1 VYRFELYKLRGYV
14 GCAALKVAFKPATI
28 AAPHHLAFNPR
39 RSAFTSELPMRLR
52 LAPESLLELLGLL
65 TGQVPH
71 PIAHVLGGSLLAR
84 AISVATQIG
93 VFEALRDGPRSVAAI
108 AERCHSH
115 PDATHKLLGALARSG
130 YLVQRGEQFGLA
142 RLSRTWLL
150 RDAPHSLYDLML
162 YEALEY
168 QWLTRLD
175 DFVRGGQP
183 LDFHATMTDD
193 EWRLYQRGMR
203 ALAGMAASEIA
214 WRTPVPRGARSMLDI
229 GGAHGYYS
237 VALCRRHRHLRAS
250 VLDLPQAIA
259 HAAPLL
265 AAEGLGDRVTHRP
278 ADARTA
284 DLGDACHD
292 LILIAQLVH
301 HFDAETNRDLVRRA
315 AQALRPGGVLVI
327 LEALRQDAGG
337 IGGQMAGLLDL
348 YFSFTSRSG
357 TWSREEMVDWQ
368 RAAGLQPQRPIGLLR
383 LPGYA
388 LLAARR
394 PT

>member
-1 VYRFELYKLRGYV
+1 
-14 GCAALKVAFKPATI
+14 LKVASKPATI

-203 ALAGMAASEIA
+203 ALAGMAASATTA
-214 WRTPVPRGARSMLDI
+214 WRSVGGTATYGPACSTCRRQLRTPRRCSPPKGLATASRIAPPTPVPPIWAM
-229 GGAHGYYS
+229 
-237 VALCRRHRHLRAS
+237 
-250 VLDLPQAIA
+250 
-259 HAAPLL
+259 
-265 AAEGLGDRVTHRP
+265 P
-278 ADARTA
+278 AT
-284 DLGDACHD
+284 
-292 LILIAQLVH
+292 
-301 HFDAETNRDLVRRA
+301 T
-315 AQALRPGGVLVI
+315 
-327 LEALRQDAGG
+327 
-337 IGGQMAGLLDL
+337 
-348 YFSFTSRSG
+348 
-357 TWSREEMVDWQ
+357 
-368 RAAGLQPQRPIGLLR
+368 
-383 LPGYA
+383 
-388 LLAARR
+388 
-394 PT
+394 

>member
-1 VYRFELYKLRGYV
+1 
-14 GCAALKVAFKPATI
+14 
-28 AAPHHLAFNPR
+28 
-39 RSAFTSELPMRLR
+39 MRLR

-93 VFEALRDGPRSVAAI
+93 VFEALRDGPRSAAAI

-115 PDATHKLLGALARSG
+115 PDATRKLLGALARSG
-130 YLVQRGEQFGLA
+130 YLAQRGEQFGLT

-168 QWLTRLD
+168 QWLTQLD
-175 DFVRGGQP
+175 RFVRDGEP
-183 LDFHATMTDD
+183 LDFHATMTND

-203 ALAGMAASEIA
+203 ALASIAASEIA

>member
-1 VYRFELYKLRGYV
+1 
-14 GCAALKVAFKPATI
+14 
-28 AAPHHLAFNPR
+28 
-39 RSAFTSELPMRLR
+39 
-52 LAPESLLELLGLL
+52 
-65 TGQVPH
+65 
-71 PIAHVLGGSLLAR
+71 
-84 AISVATQIG
+84 
-93 VFEALRDGPRSVAAI
+93 
-108 AERCHSH
+108 
-115 PDATHKLLGALARSG
+115 
-130 YLVQRGEQFGLA
+130 
-142 RLSRTWLL
+142 
-150 RDAPHSLYDLML
+150 
-162 YEALEY
+162 
-168 QWLTRLD
+168 
-175 DFVRGGQP
+175 
-183 LDFHATMTDD
+183 
-193 EWRLYQRGMR
+193 
-203 ALAGMAASEIA
+203 
-214 WRTPVPRGARSMLDI
+214 
-229 GGAHGYYS
+229 
-237 VALCRRHRHLRAS
+237 
-250 VLDLPQAIA
+250 
-259 HAAPLL
+259 LL